1 MELRHGYIHRAC
13 DCSLL
18 QVDCAERAAVLALVW
33 NLYLAA
39 NTYLAGGSSV
49 LKGVGFT
56 VCARDMWLRDTAAV
70 HAVEIGA

>member
-1 MELRHGYIHRAC
+1 MPSA
-13 DCSLL
+13 LL
-18 QVDCAERAAVLALVW
+18 CWRLCGTF
-33 NLYLAA
+33 YLAG

-56 VCARDMWLRDTAAV
+56 VCARDMWSAAV